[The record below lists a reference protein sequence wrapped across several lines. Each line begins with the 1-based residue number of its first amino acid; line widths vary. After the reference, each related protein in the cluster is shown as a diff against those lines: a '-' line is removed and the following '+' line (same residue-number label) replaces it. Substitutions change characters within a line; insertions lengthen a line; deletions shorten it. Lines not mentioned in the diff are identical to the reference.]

1 MSKNN
6 TFFLLPSQIFV
17 TSENYSITT
26 ILGSCVA
33 ICLWDDVK
41 KIGGMN
47 HFLLPYWNGNG
58 LASPKY
64 GSIAVEKL
72 LARMIVEG
80 SNAKNIKAK
89 VFGGGYLLGLDSS
102 IFNIGKRNIV
112 VAEKLLEESN
122 IEIVAKSVGGKR
134 GRKIL
139 FDTETGIVRQKLL
152 QTK

>member
-1 MSKNN
+1 MTEEN

-17 TSENYSITT
+17 TSENYKITT

-33 ICLWDDVK
+33 ICLWDGVK

-72 LARMIVEG
+72 IARMIKEG
-80 SNAKNIKAK
+80 SNIKNIKAK
-89 VFGGGYLLGLDSS
+89 VFGGGYILGLDSS
-102 IFNIGKRNIV
+102 IFNIGKRNIAI
-112 VAEKLLEESN
+112 AERLLTQYN
-122 IEIVAKSVGGKR
+122 IEIIAKSVGGKN
-134 GRKIL
+134 GRKIY

-152 QTK
+152 QS